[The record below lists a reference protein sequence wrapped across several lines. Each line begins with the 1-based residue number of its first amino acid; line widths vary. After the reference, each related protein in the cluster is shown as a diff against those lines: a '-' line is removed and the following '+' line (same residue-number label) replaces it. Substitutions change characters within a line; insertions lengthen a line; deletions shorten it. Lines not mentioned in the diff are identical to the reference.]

1 MYAVPVI
8 DLLLLHSKL
17 NPFACSLKIDLG
29 PLHIFSA
36 DGHGTL
42 GKQEGGGRVP
52 VRMSMGTF
60 SRCFRQHLAKQHEWL
75 LQAQLLQRTPLP
87 QAVC

>member
-29 PLHIFSA
+29 PLNIFSLLMGMVSFVGIA
-36 DGHGTL
+36 
-42 GKQEGGGRVP
+42 GGR
-52 VRMSMGTF
+52 G
-60 SRCFRQHLAKQHEWL
+60 L
-75 LQAQLLQRTPLP
+75 LPCSEVFAP
-87 QAVC
+87 QAPEHGHFLRMFSPASGQAA